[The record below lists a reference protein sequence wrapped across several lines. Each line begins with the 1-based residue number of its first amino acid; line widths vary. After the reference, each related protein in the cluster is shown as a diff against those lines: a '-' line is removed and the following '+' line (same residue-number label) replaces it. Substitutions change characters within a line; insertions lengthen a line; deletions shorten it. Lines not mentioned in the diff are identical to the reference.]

1 MKSAIPFFIVATL
14 LAGSAQAEVSVK
26 DAWVRATVPQQKATG
41 AFMQLQASSA
51 SSLVAASSPLTPDVE
66 VHEMTM
72 DGDVMRMRQ
81 IKELALPAGKA
92 VELKPGG
99 YHIMLLNLKKQV
111 REGETVPL
119 TLVIRNKDGKEESL
133 KVMAPVRSLNASA
146 KPMEPHHHQ

>member
-1 MKSAIPFFIVATL
+1 
-14 LAGSAQAEVSVK
+14 
-26 DAWVRATVPQQKATG
+26 
-41 AFMQLQASSA
+41 
-51 SSLVAASSPLTPDVE
+51 
-66 VHEMTM
+66 MTM

-99 YHIMLLNLKKQV
+99 YHIMLLNLKKQI